1 VKTKLICELELE
13 PEVVLLELSLL
24 EPAGRSSD
32 QGTATVLP
40 LPLEPSED
48 DERVLLL
55 VPELVS
61 LDNEPEDEPLAP
73 DDSTEI
79 IAKSTLPE
87 LGLMITSLMLPRLD
101 SPDDA
106 LTGALINLLA
116 WISWCC
122 PPRPVALNEPELVL
136 PDECCL

>member
-87 LGLMITSLMLPRLD
+87 LGLMITSLMVPRLD

-116 WISWCC
+116 
-122 PPRPVALNEPELVL
+122 
-136 PDECCL
+136 